1 MQITKRIFLFIL
13 ILLCLIGTSCHAPSV
28 EDSEF
33 HVLKAQVA
41 EDEAYTDYQK
51 FDRNDGMYSGAPD
64 RIYFKDP
71 DEKDFYVFEKN
82 REDFAHIM
90 EVVED
95 RIHYAMRELENERN
109 ECFTP
114 DSLETMQTSGKTY
127 VILHYD
133 NTETDE
139 RSKNYRSNII
149 FSFSREKRLYRLLKY
164 LSCYEEPVSVTK
176 EFTQFTE
183 LTGTQYMQLKS
194 KYPYDKD
201 ELTWLSYYIAYREN
215 DEAYSLTQDGGKTF
229 ANYIPRKKAIEIAN
243 QEAKKDRYQ
252 FQNRESIFSLSTMD
266 INLVEMARSTA
277 EEGTPPY
284 FYKADGAGYR
294 VYWEKEWETE
304 HYQNSDLLWAVRL
317 FDEKDP
323 LNSLYIYIDAV
334 NGSVVGAG
342 RLND

>member
-1 MQITKRIFLFIL
+1 MKNKAIIL
-13 ILLCLIGTSCHAPSV
+13 ILLILLFVTTTACHVPSKPD
-28 EDSEF
+28 ENF
-33 HVLKAQVA
+33 LALQAQVA
-41 EDEAYTDYQK
+41 DDETYTNYQK
-51 FDRNDGMYSGAPD
+51 FDRNDGMYSDTPD

-71 DEKDFYVFEKN
+71 DEKGFYVFEKN

-95 RIHYAMRELENERN
+95 RIHYAMRALENERN

-114 DSLETMQTSGKTY
+114 DSLENIQTSGKTY

-164 LSCYEEPVSVTK
+164 LSYNEEPVTVTE
-176 EFTQFTE
+176 EFTQFTD
-183 LTGTQYMQLKS
+183 LTGAQYMQLKS

-201 ELTWLSYYIAYREN
+201 GLTWLSYYVAYREN
-215 DEAYSLTQDGGKTF
+215 DMAYSLSQDGGKTF
-229 ANYIPRKKAIEIAN
+229 TDYIPRKKAIEIAN
-243 QEAKKDRYQ
+243 QEAQKTCYQ
-252 FQNRESIFSLSTMD
+252 FQNRESIFSLSTAD
-266 INLVEMARSTA
+266 INSVEMARNTA

-304 HYQNSDLLWAVRL
+304 HYQNSGLLWAVRL

-342 RLND
+342 RLTD